1 MPDSPSSPTA
11 SASSR
16 LSGKTVVGLSE
27 SSWSSGCS
35 SASTVLDEHSS
46 HSLIRALFLGDLASA
61 EEHFAYSVPV
71 PGLPAMQGLL
81 EHPDMDLNRTTNS
94 KYGDGII
101 HFLLR
106 ASVGRFVDNKVETIK
121 LCMRHGVNL
130 TQQGAQ
136 GDTIFHLLCGPLD
149 YVCSFSEEEYNLS
162 LLRFL
167 FEERRD
173 DAQLRVGVDFRN
185 DYGNTPLMVAVLYG
199 FSGCVQFL
207 LDKGADPE
215 IRGEEGRKPLSWAI
229 QREQMDIVNALL
241 DHGACF
247 DEDIAKETDVMIMK
261 RIIDDF
267 RSTRWNCKQEHP
279 A

>member
-1 MPDSPSSPTA
+1 MNFPLIIVTPPTPTGLVATSETIPPTDSTPPSHNAYLPNRKCFQPTF
-11 SASSR
+11 
-16 LSGKTVVGLSE
+16 G
-27 SSWSSGCS
+27 
-35 SASTVLDEHSS
+35 ASTLLDEHSS

-71 PGLPAMQGLL
+71 PGIPAMQGLL

-136 GDTIFHLLCGPLD
+136 GDTILHLLCGPLD

-199 FSGCVQFL
+199 FSG
-207 LDKGADPE
+207 A
-215 IRGEEGRKPLSWAI
+215 
-229 QREQMDIVNALL
+229 
-241 DHGACF
+241 
-247 DEDIAKETDVMIMK
+247 
-261 RIIDDF
+261 
-267 RSTRWNCKQEHP
+267 RWNR
-279 A
+279 